1 MSCSSPAHCVA
12 GGINT
17 LLETRDGGATWT
29 NVRPHG
35 AAWVVVS
42 LACPTSTLCV
52 AGVDAPEG
60 KVLFVRSVDGGR
72 QWTKVDTQSALS
84 LDALSCPTATLCVA
98 SGGRLDGI
106 GFAFLSVADHAGLAR
121 FPGYRHPRRAAAVEQ
136 GGDGAV
142 VLVSRDGG
150 LHWTDAIVPPTATEL
165 DSVSCPAR
173 RSAMRRAPTSPRR
186 CCCAARRT
194 APRGATSAHP
204 VAPRASRARGARRAA
219 AGSTGPSRSARPCS
233 RRDGRE
239 ARRTARARRASSR
252 CARRGVRGPR
262 CRRARGPGP
271 RRRDLADM
279 DRRHELRAFHAV
291 RRQRRGPSLFDCY
304 AISITSTGLAAVRTT
319 TDGGAS

>member
-1 MSCSSPAHCVA
+1 M
-12 GGINT
+12 
-17 LLETRDGGATWT
+17 
-29 NVRPHG
+29 
-35 AAWVVVS
+35 S

-165 DSVSCPAR
+165 DWVSCL
-173 RSAMRRAPTSPRR
+173 RATLCYATGTDVTSPMLLRSTTHGATWR
-186 CCCAARRT
+186 YVG
-194 APRGATSAHP
+194 APRGTTSVSGTWCSSGRCWVDGTFEVGTTVLAT
-204 VAPRASRARGARRAA
+204 G
-219 AGSTGPSRSARPCS
+219 RP
-233 RRDGRE
+233 
-239 ARRTARARRASSR
+239 
-252 CARRGVRGPR
+252 
-262 CRRARGPGP
+262 
-271 RRRDLADM
+271 
-279 DRRHELRAFHAV
+279 
-291 RRQRRGPSLFDCY
+291 
-304 AISITSTGLAAVRTT
+304 
-319 TDGGAS
+319 